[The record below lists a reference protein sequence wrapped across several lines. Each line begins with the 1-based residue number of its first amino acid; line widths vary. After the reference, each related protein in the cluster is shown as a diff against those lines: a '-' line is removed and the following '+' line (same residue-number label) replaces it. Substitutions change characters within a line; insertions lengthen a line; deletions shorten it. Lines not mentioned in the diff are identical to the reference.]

1 MRGQVRQNRDC
12 KRPQD
17 WGLEDRLRAVLEA
30 EKLTGQK
37 RGVFLRS
44 RGLHSKHLEE
54 WREEALSEAA
64 KRPRG
69 RPRKDPE
76 LAAAQKLNK
85 ALQRESPAT
94 GIDR

>member
-1 MRGQVRQNRDC
+1 MC
-12 KRPQD
+12 FPQ
-17 WGLEDRLRAVLEA
+17 
-30 EKLTGQK
+30 
-37 RGVFLRS
+37 S

-76 LAAAQKLNK
+76 LAASQKLNK
-85 ALQRESPAT
+85 ALQRELTRKDKALAELSAR
-94 GIDR
+94 IVLQKKN